1 MSAIEKVKQYL
12 YSKDPSIKVIE
23 FDQDT
28 STSFL
33 AAQALGTEVAQI
45 AKSILLKDKK
55 GQYLLVVATGDA
67 RIDNKKIKQI
77 SSSRLRMANPDEV
90 LEVTGFPV
98 GGVCPFA
105 LKSQLPI
112 YLDDSLKRFD
122 VVYAAAGTPNTAVPV
137 SCEQLTAITD
147 GIWCDVT
154 VVPEA

>member
-1 MSAIEKVKQYL
+1 MSAIEKVKQFL
-12 YSKDPSIKVIE
+12 YSKDPSVKELE
-23 FDQDT
+23 FEDDT
-28 STSFL
+28 GTSFL

-67 RIDNKKIKQI
+67 RIDNKKVKQI
-77 SSSRLRMANPDEV
+77 SPSRLRMATPDEV

-105 LKSQLPI
+105 LKSELPI
-112 YLDDSLKRFD
+112 YLDESLKRFS

-137 SCEQLTAITD
+137 SCEQLTAIT
-147 GIWCDVT
+147 GGTWCDVT
-154 VVPEA
+154 VVP